1 MAITFSVLKEV
12 VLLAEWQHLVNELFI
27 VDFSESLS
35 GQFKEPVEGD
45 KVLDH
50 DLNTQRVLE
59 GPWLKLARLVPTS
72 PHHVELKRPPI
83 HAVHKVVHSLGIGLQ
98 SSQDEQS

>member
-50 DLNTQRVLE
+50 DLNT
-59 GPWLKLARLVPTS
+59 
-72 PHHVELKRPPI
+72 
-83 HAVHKVVHSLGIGLQ
+83 
-98 SSQDEQS
+98 